1 MIQDISPHKLDNA
14 YYPDRTPTPDDF
26 IIVYNDR
33 QILVKVNEEEKT
45 MTFPKLSDVTK
56 NNEFVYLFSIDET
69 GFYMLSEYRQEAF
82 SDGTL
87 PHKKL
92 LDKGFVF
99 MTVRSLTS
107 HPLEPQIY
115 AYAAFT
121 AMHLS
126 EWYNRHQFCGRCGSI
141 LRRDN
146 VERAMKCNNCGQ
158 IFYPRLNPAVIVGV
172 KNGDKILLTRY
183 KQGYRYNALV
193 AGFVEIGETVEEA
206 VAREVKEETGLSV
219 KNIKYYKSQPW
230 GIAGDLLTGFY
241 CDVDG
246 DDTIHMDEGEL
257 KYAQWVKREDI
268 ELQPTE
274 YSLTNEM
281 MKRFKEGCVL

>member
-1 MIQDISPHKLDNA
+1 MIQDIAPHRLDNH
-14 YYPDRTPTPDDF
+14 YYPDRTPKPDDF
-26 IIVYNDR
+26 VVVYNDR

-45 MTFPKLSDVTK
+45 MTFPKVSDVTEK
-56 NNEFVYLFSIDET
+56 DELVYLFSIDDA

-82 SDGTL
+82 SEGMSV
-87 PHKKL
+87 HKKL
-92 LDKGFVF
+92 SEAGFDF

-107 HPLEPQIY
+107 HPLEPKTY

-141 LRRDN
+141 LRRDD
-146 VERAMKCNNCGQ
+146 VERAMRCDNCGQ

-172 KNGDKILLTRY
+172 RNGNSILLTRY
-183 KQGYRYNALV
+183 KQGFKYNALV
-193 AGFVEIGETVEEA
+193 AGFVEVGETIEEA
-206 VAREVKEETGLSV
+206 VAREVEEETGLSV
-219 KNIKYYKSQPW
+219 KNIRYYKSQPW
-230 GIAGDLLTGFY
+230 GIAGDLLAGFY

-246 DDTIHMDEGEL
+246 DDTIHMDETEL

-268 ELQPTE
+268 ELQPAQ

-281 MKRFKEGCVL
+281 MQLFKEGKM

>member
-1 MIQDISPHKLDNA
+1 MLF
-14 YYPDRTPTPDDF
+14 R
-26 IIVYNDR
+26 
-33 QILVKVNEEEKT
+33 
-45 MTFPKLSDVTK
+45 SD
-56 NNEFVYLFSIDET
+56 T

-82 SDGTL
+82 SEGMSV
-87 PHKKL
+87 HKKL
-92 LDKGFVF
+92 SEAGFDF

-107 HPLEPQIY
+107 HPLEPKTH

-141 LRRDN
+141 LRRDDI
-146 VERAMKCNNCGQ
+146 ERAMRCDNCGQ

-172 KNGDKILLTRY
+172 RNGDSILLTRY
-183 KQGYRYNALV
+183 KQGFKYNALV
-193 AGFVEIGETVEEA
+193 AGSVEVGETIEEA
-206 VAREVKEETGLSV
+206 VAREVMEETGLSV
-219 KNIKYYKSQPW
+219 KNIRYYKSQPW
-230 GIAGDLLTGFY
+230 GIAGDLLAGFY

-246 DDTIHMDEGEL
+246 DDRIHMEETEL

-268 ELQPTE
+268 ELQPAQ

-281 MKRFKEGCVL
+281 MKLFKEGRI